1 MREIQAFILN
11 CAVLSQKAA
20 RLNSEHSATLI
31 DRADI
36 FTDPLISPY
45 IPQVDVAVRRSAQEM
60 SIYYE
65 LFHALE
71 NHLRQ
76 LIIDL
81 LEDRFGPEWWQA
93 VVSQA
98 VRENASK
105 NLDNEIKA
113 GVSRR
118 SERMID
124 YTNFGELAVIIREN
138 WETFVQIFN
147 SRDGF
152 NRVMNSLNILRA
164 TIAHC
169 STFSEDEVLRLK
181 LTFRDL
187 FRLME

>member
-1 MREIQAFILN
+1 MKEVQAFVLN

-20 RLNSEHSATLI
+20 RLNSENSASLV

-45 IPQVDVAVRRSAQEM
+45 IPQVDVAVRRAAQEM

-76 LIIDL
+76 LTTDL
-81 LEDRFGPEWWQA
+81 LEDRHGEEWWDVA
-93 VVSQA
+93 VSAA
-98 VRENASK
+98 VRENAAK
-105 NLDNEIKA
+105 NLENEIKA
-113 GVSRR
+113 GVTRR
-118 SERMID
+118 SDRMID
-124 YTNFGELAVIIREN
+124 YTNFGELGVIVREN

-147 SRDGF
+147 SREGF

-169 STFSEDEVLRLK
+169 SAFSEDEVLRLK

>member
-1 MREIQAFILN
+1 MKEIQAFVLN
-11 CAVLSQKAA
+11 CAVLSS
-20 RLNSEHSATLI
+20 RVDRINSENSVVLVN
-31 DRADI
+31 RADI
-36 FTDPLISPY
+36 FSDPFISPY
-45 IPQVDVAVRRSAQEM
+45 IPQVDVAVRRTAQEM

-76 LIIDL
+76 LVTDL
-81 LEDRFGPEWWQA
+81 LEDRHGPEWWELA
-93 VVSQA
+93 VSQS
-98 VRENASK
+98 VRENAAR
-105 NLDNEIKA
+105 NLENEMKA
-113 GVSRR
+113 GVTRR
-118 SERMID
+118 SERLID

-169 STFSEDEVLRLK
+169 SAFSEDEVLRLK